1 MPVNYAVSWK
11 IKMKKLVVFCT
22 GQSGSGKSTFI
33 EKFLSTEDFYN
44 LKSATTRSM
53 REGEIDGREYY
64 FCNEEYF
71 KTEKFATLLWV
82 NEQFWKPGQPKWL
95 YGVPE
100 FEVFDNLGYN
110 FTYDVIEPKYVRQM
124 IDWFR
129 KKNLTK
135 YYDFK
140 ILWFQPV
147 DNAESIIDERKNMP
161 DDKKVRKEN
170 TCNIKD
176 FEYVHLRPDF
186 VIKRLPPDGYLVYSY
201 KRPKDGLS
209 VANLLRRVHVRQK

>member
-1 MPVNYAVSWK
+1 
-11 IKMKKLVVFCT
+11 MKKQIIFCT

-33 EKFLSTEDFYN
+33 KKFLSSKDFYN
-44 LKSATTRSM
+44 LKSATTRPM
-53 REGEIDGREYY
+53 REGEADGREYY
-64 FCNEEYF
+64 FRNEDYF
-71 KTEKFATLLWV
+71 KGKHFATILWV

-129 KKNLTK
+129 KKTLTK

-140 ILWFQPV
+140 ILWFQQA
-147 DNAESIIDERKNMP
+147 DDAESIIKDRQNMP
-161 DDKKVRKEN
+161 DDNKVRKEN
-170 TCNIKD
+170 TCNIND
-176 FEYVHLRPDF
+176 FEKVNLKPDF
-186 VIKRLPPDGYLVYSY
+186 VIKRLPPEDYLIYPY
-201 KRPKDGLS
+201 KKPNERYAVTTLM
-209 VANLLRRVHVRQK
+209 RRLNIR